1 MMNVYSI
8 EELHQGFKTG
18 QILPENYYQEIWHEA
33 QYQQKRLNAFA
44 LMTFDKAQ
52 QDLKHAQFQNIL
64 SGIPYVLKDNFNTK
78 GIYTTASSRML
89 ADYLPVYN
97 AHIVDLLEK
106 AECCLIGKAS
116 MDELGMGTMNMTAL
130 TGPVLNPW
138 NIQRVAGGSSGGCAA
153 LVGSGVVP
161 FAIGSD
167 TGDSI
172 RRPAGF
178 CGIVGMKPT
187 WGLISRYGLIPYAA
201 SLDTVGAMT
210 RSVKDMSIV
219 LENIAGYDE
228 HDMTSCTK
236 KVPSYYQFLSSD
248 ISHLKIAVIKN
259 VYERLTDSR
268 IKEKFMNCVSIFKRL
283 GATIHEV
290 EFPDTY
296 LQALSPVYQII
307 ANGEATSQHACLD
320 GIKYGLQKQ
329 GKNIDDMII
338 RTRSQGFHQSIQQR
352 FILGSLALKQENQE
366 KMFRKAQ
373 QVRRLIVNSI
383 QDLYRHYD
391 IILTPNGEEI
401 APFMDEAK
409 QVEYTLVD
417 DFLIV
422 ANLAG
427 LPSLTLPCGF
437 VDHMPVA
444 IHIMGRCFEEQ
455 TVLNCAYALEKS
467 LSFSQQYC
475 QKEIQHV

>member
-1 MMNVYSI
+1 
-8 EELHQGFKTG
+8 
-18 QILPENYYQEIWHEA
+18 
-33 QYQQKRLNAFA
+33 
-44 LMTFDKAQ
+44 
-52 QDLKHAQFQNIL
+52 
-64 SGIPYVLKDNFNTK
+64 
-78 GIYTTASSRML
+78 
-89 ADYLPVYN
+89 
-97 AHIVDLLEK
+97 
-106 AECCLIGKAS
+106 
-116 MDELGMGTMNMTAL
+116 
-130 TGPVLNPW
+130 
-138 NIQRVAGGSSGGCAA
+138 
-153 LVGSGVVP
+153 
-161 FAIGSD
+161 
-167 TGDSI
+167 
-172 RRPAGF
+172 
-178 CGIVGMKPT
+178 
-187 WGLISRYGLIPYAA
+187 
-201 SLDTVGAMT
+201 
-210 RSVKDMSIV
+210 
-219 LENIAGYDE
+219 
-228 HDMTSCTK
+228 
-236 KVPSYYQFLSSD
+236 
-248 ISHLKIAVIKN
+248 
-259 VYERLTDSR
+259 
-268 IKEKFMNCVSIFKRL
+268 MNCVSIFKTL

-329 GKNIDDMII
+329 GENIDDMII
-338 RTRSQGFHQSIQQR
+338 RTRSQGFHQNIQQR

-373 QVRRLIVNSI
+373 QVRRLIVSSI

-391 IILTPNGEEI
+391 IILTPNGEGI
-401 APFMDEAK
+401 APFLNEAK